1 MERGGSWWGT
11 DPDNQWAPGAG
22 AAAENE
28 NEGMSGGRRDERE
41 KREKGGEWRE
51 KRGEIQEG
59 SEERG
64 GERRGGGGRQRV
76 R

>member
-22 AAAENE
+22 EAAENE
-28 NEGMSGGRRDERE
+28 NEGLSDGRRDERE
-41 KREKGGEWRE
+41 KGVKWRE
-51 KRGEIQEG
+51 KRVEIQEG
-59 SEERG
+59 SEKRG
-64 GERRGGGGRQRV
+64 GECRGGGGRQRV

>member
-11 DPDNQWAPGAG
+11 NPDNQWALGTG
-22 AAAENE
+22 EAAENE
-28 NEGMSGGRRDERE
+28 NEGLSDVRRDERE
-41 KREKGGEWRE
+41 KGGKWRG
-51 KRGEIQEG
+51 KRGEIQKG